1 MIILDSDVMIDLLR
15 QYPPAVDWLRHL
27 GEEELV
33 LPGYVVMEL
42 IQGCS
47 NKIEQSK
54 LETTIEGI
62 EIVWPLPDTCDDAL
76 SIFGQFHLSHGIGFL
91 DALIG
96 QMAISLDLPLH
107 TFNRKH
113 YSVIPN
119 LETIQPYIKS

>member
-1 MIILDSDVMIDLLR
+1 
-15 QYPPAVDWLRHL
+15 
-27 GEEELV
+27 
-33 LPGYVVMEL
+33 L

-62 EIVWPLPDTCDDAL
+62 DIVWPLPDTCDDAL